1 MQLTDSMIHWSP
13 ASRSPVGSSGVS
25 QLIYGVHSTPFGD
38 CLIAKTAIGICQLE
52 FFDSLIATDAEQQ
65 LQAAWPD
72 IEIRYQPAATA
83 AIALQVFH
91 HEIADPELFRLHV
104 HGTPFQQ
111 QVWRS
116 LLQIPRGV
124 TTTYQALAI
133 AIGRPNAARAVGN
146 AVGKNPIAYL
156 IPCHRVIRQSGEL
169 GGYRWGHDRKQKLLN
184 WEAQVC

>member
-1 MQLTDSMIHWSP
+1 M
-13 ASRSPVGSSGVS
+13 
-25 QLIYGVHSTPFGD
+25 
-38 CLIAKTAIGICQLE
+38 IAKTAIGICQLE
-52 FFDSLIATDAEQQ
+52 FFDSLIAPDAEQK

-72 IEIRYQPAATA
+72 AAIHYQPTETTM
-83 AIALQVFH
+83 IAQQLFRY
-91 HEIADPELFRLHV
+91 ETADPSLFRLHV

-116 LLQIPRGV
+116 LLQIHQGV

-169 GGYRWGHDRKQKLLN
+169 GGYRWGRDRKQQLLN
-184 WEAQVC
+184 WETQIR

>member
-13 ASRSPVGSSGVS
+13 ASRSPVVSSWVG
-25 QLIYGVHSTPFGD
+25 QLIYGLHSTSFGD

-52 FFDSLIATDAEQQ
+52 FFDSLIATDAEQK
-65 LQAAWPD
+65 LQATWPNA
-72 IEIRYQPAATA
+72 EIRYQPAATA
-83 AIALQVFH
+83 AIAQQILH

-133 AIGRPNAARAVGN
+133 AIGHPNAARAVGN

-156 IPCHRVIRQSGEL
+156 IPCHRVVRQSGEL
-169 GGYRWGHDRKQKLLN
+169 GGYRWGQDRKQQLLN
-184 WEAQVC
+184 WETQIR